1 MYLMQFNVGQRSLL
15 DLLDAT
21 NEVFSNRVQLE
32 TATMNRDFTVY
43 KFLAL
48 EGQLMKTLE
57 IAPDTYENASM
68 ETAAK

>member
-57 IAPDTYENASM
+57 IAPSTYENASM

>member
-1 MYLMQFNVGQRSLL
+1 MQFNVGQRSLL

-57 IAPDTYENASM
+57 IAPSTYEEM
-68 ETAAK
+68 PTETASN